1 MTGPEMDAEM
11 TRALLEL
18 ADTIKRAPQAEA
30 PCIFKASGDVPV
42 LLLPDRVE
50 VCADP
55 TDPGRFDLW
64 RDGEPLRFNVRAA
77 DVLAMVGGPE

>member
-11 TRALLEL
+11 MRALCEL
-18 ADTIKRAPQAEA
+18 ADTIKRVPQAEA
-30 PCIFKASGDVPV
+30 PRIFKAGGDVPV

-64 RDGEPLRFNVRAA
+64 RDGEPLRFDVRTA
-77 DVLAMVGGPE
+77 DVLAMIGVTE